1 MKNILLWIAVLP
13 VAFIV
18 SSAVPLGLA
27 YLGGLIRRS
36 AGESAGNF
44 VEWII
49 FVIRGVLFV
58 TVGSLLA
65 PSSRVI
71 VAVVLAIVQ
80 TLACVSPVGK
90 ASCRLATILGA
101 IAALIYFIVT

>member
-1 MKNILLWIAVLP
+1 MKIILLWIAVLP

-18 SSAVPLGLA
+18 SSGVGLGLA
-27 YLGGLIRRS
+27 YLGGLVRHS

-44 VEWII
+44 VEWLI
-49 FVIRGVLFV
+49 FVIRGILFV
-58 TVGSLLA
+58 AVGALLA
-65 PSSRVI
+65 PSARVI
-71 VAVVLAIVQ
+71 VAVVLAVIQ

-101 IAALIYFIVT
+101 VGALIYFTVR

>member
-1 MKNILLWIAVLP
+1 MKNILLWIAILP

-18 SSAVPLGLA
+18 SSGVTLGLA
-27 YLGGLIRRS
+27 YLGGFVRQS

-49 FVIRGVLFV
+49 FLIRGILFV
-58 TVGSLLA
+58 AVGALLA
-65 PSSRVI
+65 PSACVT
-71 VAVVLAIVQ
+71 VAVVLAVIQ

-90 ASCRLATILGA
+90 ASCRLATIFGA
-101 IAALIYFIVT
+101 AGALVYFATR